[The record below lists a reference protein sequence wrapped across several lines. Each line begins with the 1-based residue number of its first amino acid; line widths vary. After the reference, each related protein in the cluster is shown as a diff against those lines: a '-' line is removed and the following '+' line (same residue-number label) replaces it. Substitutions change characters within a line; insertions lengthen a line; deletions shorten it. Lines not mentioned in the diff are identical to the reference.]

1 MKVIVVGNGKVGKSV
16 IEQLYTEGHDI
27 TVIDKKMQG
36 LEETNNSL
44 DVLCI
49 NGDGIDNEVLIE
61 AGVPNADL
69 VIAVTSSD
77 ELNIV
82 CSMIS
87 KNLGAKNV
95 VTRIRS
101 KEYAKQGQFIK
112 KNLNIDLPI
121 NPELRTAREIANQFK
136 FVGDFKIESL
146 SKGLVEIVSFR
157 LNENNKLVGLKL
169 NEISKNI
176 LVCAVERQDDV
187 FIPSGDFKLEKGDR
201 IHIVFSGKNLNDI
214 YSILGENEKR
224 AKSAFIVGAG
234 KITYYLSKELLKLG
248 MEIKIIDSDL
258 CVCENMAELLPEST
272 IIHGDATNQVVLEE
286 EGVFDSD
293 SFVALT
299 GNDEINILLSLYA
312 KNKNVNKVIAKIN
325 NTSYGNLVKDFGLTN
340 VFTPKDVITDII
352 LTYVRAIE
360 NSEEIAADTVYRL
373 VSNKVEA
380 LEFRVLDNFKG
391 IGIPLKELKLLKDI
405 IVAGVVRKG
414 DFIVADGNLSIEL
427 NDRVIIISFNKRL
440 HNLND
445 IIR

>member
-27 TVIDKKMQG
+27 TVIDKKMQI
-36 LEETNNSL
+36 LEEINNSL

-82 CSMIS
+82 CSMMS

-121 NPELRTAREIANQFK
+121 NPEFRTAREIANQFK
-136 FVGDFKIESL
+136 FVGDFKTESL

-214 YSILGENEKR
+214 YSILGGNEKR

-258 CVCENMAELLPEST
+258 CVCENMAELLPEAT

-299 GNDEINILLSLYA
+299 GNDE

-340 VFTPKDVITDII
+340 VLTPKDVIIDII

-373 VSNKVEA
+373 VYNKVEA